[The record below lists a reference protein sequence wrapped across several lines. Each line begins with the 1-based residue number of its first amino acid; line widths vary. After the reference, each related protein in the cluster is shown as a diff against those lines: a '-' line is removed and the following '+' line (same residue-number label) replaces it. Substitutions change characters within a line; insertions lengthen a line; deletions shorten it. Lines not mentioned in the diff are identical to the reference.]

1 MTSAFAGRLD
11 QISLWRDAVRAGL
24 DEVSVFL
31 SEQGLADEATS
42 ELVGALRDR
51 LSADK
56 LVVAF
61 VAEFSRGKSELI
73 NAIFFADTGRRVLPA
88 TPGRTTMC
96 PVELAYD
103 PKEPVTLALLPI
115 ATRLAGA
122 SLSEL
127 RRQPEAWTHVPLDTT
142 QPDQLSDA
150 LREVMGTQRV
160 GLDEARALGLWDESN
175 PEDNPVP
182 DDEGLVEV
190 PAWRHALINYPH
202 PLLRQGLVVLDTP
215 GLNALGAEPELTL
228 GLLPSAHATVFIVGA
243 DTGVTKS
250 DMAIWR
256 DHLGGRQGATFVVL
270 NKIDALLDPL
280 LTPEQV
286 LALIESQ
293 RRSTAGIL
301 GVDPERVF
309 ALSARQALVA
319 RVEGDAAGLA
329 VSRLGDFEAALSA
342 ELLPHRQQVLR
353 RLIEQGVGQIQRQA
367 ARQLGDS
374 RRQLAEQLLELRG
387 LRGKSGAK
395 LKLVK
400 QRAEAEAVEFEHSHS
415 TLMAL
420 RGMQARMTD
429 AALDL
434 LSNANLEAEI
444 DRTVSEIRTTL
455 LGLGARK
462 SFTGLSARLCD
473 RLRKARAHMDEVRE
487 MLGGTFSR
495 LNAEFGFGLVLTQ
508 GPELSRFIHE
518 LELIER
524 SYAQYLGLG
533 QSLRL
538 VQPNLMAQFRRML
551 VGRLSGVW
559 EGARGDI
566 ERWSGSMTNHVEVQL
581 HERRRGFQKRVEALE
596 RIRGASGD
604 LEGRLTELEKQ
615 EAQLQLQLE
624 QLVSVT
630 QSVLSRSAG
639 NAPSTPVARTA
650 GKFDGVV
657 DLDLSLDDFVSD
669 RRARA

>member
-1 MTSAFAGRLD
+1 M
-11 QISLWRDAVRAGL
+11 
-24 DEVSVFL
+24 
-31 SEQGLADEATS
+31 
-42 ELVGALRDR
+42 
-51 LSADK
+51 
-56 LVVAF
+56 
-61 VAEFSRGKSELI
+61 
-73 NAIFFADTGRRVLPA
+73 
-88 TPGRTTMC
+88 
-96 PVELAYD
+96 
-103 PKEPVTLALLPI
+103 
-115 ATRLAGA
+115 
-122 SLSEL
+122 
-127 RRQPEAWTHVPLDTT
+127 
-142 QPDQLSDA
+142 
-150 LREVMGTQRV
+150 
-160 GLDEARALGLWDESN
+160 
-175 PEDNPVP
+175 
-182 DDEGLVEV
+182 
-190 PAWRHALINYPH
+190 
-202 PLLRQGLVVLDTP
+202 
-215 GLNALGAEPELTL
+215 
-228 GLLPSAHATVFIVGA
+228 
-243 DTGVTKS
+243 
-250 DMAIWR
+250 
-256 DHLGGRQGATFVVL
+256 
-270 NKIDALLDPL
+270 
-280 LTPEQV
+280 
-286 LALIESQ
+286 IESQ

-329 VSRLGDFEAALSA
+329 ISRLGDFEAALSA

-353 RLIEQGVGQIQRQA
+353 RLIDQGLGQIQRQA

-400 QRAEAEAVEFEHSHS
+400 QRAEAESVEFEHSHS

-434 LSNANLEAEI
+434 LSSANLEAEI

-462 SFTGLSARLCD
+462 AFTGLSARLCD

-538 VQPNLMAQFRRML
+538 VQPHLMAQFRRML

-615 EAQLQLQLE
+615 DAQLQFQLE
-624 QLVSVT
+624 QLASVT
-630 QSVLSRSAG
+630 QSVLRRTGG
-639 NAPSTPVARTA
+639 NAPASLVARPA

-657 DLDLSLDDFVSD
+657 DLDLSLDDFVTD
-669 RRARA
+669 QRARA